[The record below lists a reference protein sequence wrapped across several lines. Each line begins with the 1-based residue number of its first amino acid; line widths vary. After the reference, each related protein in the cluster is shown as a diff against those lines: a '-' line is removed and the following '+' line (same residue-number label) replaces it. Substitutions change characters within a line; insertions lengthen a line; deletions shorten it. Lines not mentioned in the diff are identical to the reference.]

1 MPETVTYQMAE
12 SSDIKLKKNSVIL
25 CIDDDPFVL
34 QMLSIQ
40 LNELLKGTGILIEF
54 LTDPTLAVGKVEQLQ
69 ADGFDVKLILT
80 DYVMPKMT
88 GYELIYALR
97 IKYQDLRC
105 ILLSGQADKFET
117 RELLELRM
125 ISCFIDKPWTLK
137 DMRIALQNVNIL
149 Q

>member
-1 MPETVTYQMAE
+1 ME
-12 SSDIKLKKNSVIL
+12 KNSVIL

-40 LNELLKGTGILIEF
+40 LNELMKDTGFLIEF
-54 LTDPTLAVGKVEQLQ
+54 LTDPTLAIEKIDQIH
-69 ADGFDVKLILT
+69 ADGYEVRLIVT

-97 IKYQDLRC
+97 IRYPELHF

-117 RELLELRM
+117 RELLELKM
-125 ISCFIDKPWTLK
+125 ISCFMNKPWTLR
-137 DMRIALQNVNIL
+137 DMQTALEKANIMN
-149 Q
+149 